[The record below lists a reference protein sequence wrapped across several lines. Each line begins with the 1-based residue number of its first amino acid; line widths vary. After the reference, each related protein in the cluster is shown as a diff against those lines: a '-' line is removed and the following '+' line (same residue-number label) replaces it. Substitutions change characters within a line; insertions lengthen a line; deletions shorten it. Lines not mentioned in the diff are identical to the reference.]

1 MRARCYRCQ
10 ATFDTDRFGVQ
21 TCPNCGGEVYLPEP
35 SAAPSAAP
43 APPPTEPGH
52 AAGPSASPGV
62 PPQAGPGAPYPGSP
76 YAGAG
81 GSPAAGWGAPPPPP
95 HTGWG
100 WGPVAPGA
108 VPPVVEQA
116 APFVDRAQR
125 GWVSTF
131 IETWRLAALEPVR
144 FFRQVRVDQTRSAVL
159 FGVIALTI
167 GNWVSLVFSY
177 VTASAT
183 MGFFAQITR
192 RMSGRIDTSPLL
204 QIVQGFTIGSFLAQL
219 VATPII
225 ALVGLYLTAAVFH
238 VLLLVVR
245 GAPRRFDATLTV
257 VGYASGIFL
266 IRAVPA
272 CGGLIAGVWFM
283 VATIHGLAEAQRC
296 GSAKSAFAVLMPLVL
311 ACLFACAAGAIAGM
325 AGFSAWKGLG
335 GTPPSTGI

>member
-21 TCPNCGGEVYLPEP
+21 TCPHCAGEVYLPEP
-35 SAAPSAAP
+35 AAQPSPTPAPSDASAS
-43 APPPTEPGH
+43 
-52 AAGPSASPGV
+52 SASPPAATTPDFGAGPTASGSFPGGGAV
-62 PPQAGPGAPYPGSP
+62 PPGQ
-76 YAGAG
+76 
-81 GSPAAGWGAPPPPP
+81 GWSAPPPPV
-95 HTGWG
+95 WG

-108 VPPVVEQA
+108 VPPVVEQS
-116 APFVDRAQR
+116 APFVERDRR
-125 GWVSTF
+125 GFVATF
-131 IETWRLAALEPVR
+131 VETWRLSALEPVR
-144 FFRQVRVDQTRSAVL
+144 FFRQVRVNETRSAVL

-167 GNWVSLVFSY
+167 GNWISLVFSY
-177 VTASAT
+177 MTASAT

-204 QIVQGFTIGSFLAQL
+204 QMVQGFTVGSFLAQL
-219 VATPII
+219 VATPLI
-225 ALVGLYLTAAVFH
+225 ALVGLYATAAVFH

-272 CGGLIAGVWFM
+272 CGGLIAGIWFM
-283 VATIHGLAEAQRC
+283 VAAIHGLAEAQRC

-311 ACLFACAAGAIAGM
+311 ACAFACAAGAIAGM
-325 AGFSAWKGLG
+325 AGLSGLKGMSG
-335 GTPPSTGI
+335 PPPSTGI